1 MTEVRVMKLY
11 DAGVDQESTVDDRN
25 GGSRG
30 KLTYLVHR
38 LVANRYAI
46 LGMRWILAGVFLL
59 SAAGKLV
66 DIKRYSIGAVMEFGI
81 LPTPLAHVFGM
92 VLPFVE
98 LMCALGLLFGVA
110 TRLSSFGIALM
121 STTFFVVKGIILWH
135 GGDIV
140 CGCFGAIVTT
150 LASLTIYM
158 DPPILLLSLAVML
171 SPRSSRS
178 WVSLGARLRERRK
191 ERAPASGWA
200 IDVKAYDGPCG
211 RPRNVRKGENGL
223 KVRYYAIN
231 DYVELLIIDIWRG
244 GTHYEGMSYYCE
256 HR

>member
-1 MTEVRVMKLY
+1 MTEVRVMKVY
-11 DAGVDQESTVDDRN
+11 NAGANQESTVDDRN
-25 GGSRG
+25 GESRG
-30 KLTYLVHR
+30 KLTHLVHR
-38 LVANRYAI
+38 LVANRYAV
-46 LGMRWILAGVFLL
+46 LGMRWTLAGVFLL

-81 LPTPLAHVFGM
+81 LPTPLAHIFGM

-98 LMCALGLLFGVA
+98 LMCAFGLLFGVA

-121 STTFFVVKGIILWH
+121 STTFFIVKGVILWH
-135 GGDIV
+135 GGDVV

-150 LASLTIYM
+150 LVSLTIFM

-178 WVSLGARLRERRK
+178 WVSLGNRLRARRK

-200 IDVKAYDGPCG
+200 INVKTYGDTWG
-211 RPRNVRKGENGL
+211 KQKKLQEGENGL
-223 KVRYYAIN
+223 KIHCYAIN

-244 GTHYEGMSYYCE
+244 GSHREGMSYYCE